1 MRTSSHCARW
11 GHPPQGVSLIELL
24 IGVAVAAILTLQS
37 LPTLRQWIDQR
48 AVLDHAEALRS
59 ALRLA
64 RAQAMRRDA
73 EVTVCALQLRRP
85 AEQARCAEDSK
96 DWSAGWMVFVDDG
109 QRGQM
114 DTDDRVL
121 LVHQGLTHQG
131 RVLSTLDAITFLRIG
146 VSSSA
151 SARFTFLPP
160 SAGAA
165 SSSHPSQMLVCVNKP
180 GRPRLVLGIA
190 C

>member
-1 MRTSSHCARW
+1 MRTFSDCTDLAGSQC
-11 GHPPQGVSLIELL
+11 GVSLIELL

-48 AVLDHAEALRS
+48 AVLDHAESLRS

-73 EVTVCALQLRRP
+73 EVTVCALPRGGSVEQP
-85 AEQARCAEDSK
+85 ACAQDTR
-96 DWSAGWMVFVDDG
+96 DWSAGWVVFVDES
-109 QRGQM
+109 QRGEL
-114 DTDDRVL
+114 DDGDRVL
-121 LVHQGLTHQG
+121 LVHQGLPQHG
-131 RVLSTLDAITFLRIG
+131 RVLSTLDAITYLRIG

-160 SAGAA
+160 SAA
-165 SSSHPSQMLVCVNKP
+165 SDATSHAVQMLVCVNKP
-180 GRPRLVLGIA
+180 GRPRLVIGIA

>member
-1 MRTSSHCARW
+1 MRTFDCCIHLARFER
-11 GHPPQGVSLIELL
+11 GVSLIEVL

-48 AVLDHAEALRS
+48 AVQDHAESLRS

-73 EVTVCALQLRRP
+73 EVTVCALPRGGSVDQPL
-85 AEQARCAEDSK
+85 CAQDSR
-96 DWSAGWMVFVDDG
+96 DWSAGWVVFVDEG
-109 QRGQM
+109 HRGEVDEGDQ
-114 DTDDRVL
+114 VL
-121 LVHQGLTHQG
+121 LVHQGLPQHG
-131 RVLSTLDAITFLRIG
+131 RVLSTLDAITYLRIG

-151 SARFTFLPP
+151 SARFTLLPP
-160 SAGAA
+160 SASADA
-165 SSSHPSQMLVCVNKP
+165 KSHALQMLVCVNKP
-180 GRPRLVLGIA
+180 GRPRLVIGIA